1 MTISGFPIRVL
12 LADDHAMVRES
23 LTRVLNESDRIAV
36 VGQAKSAAEVFARL
50 HDAQP
55 NVLVLD
61 YSMPGMDVLD
71 AIAEVKRLAPLVRI
85 LILTVHENVH
95 YAVRTLEN
103 GAHGYVI
110 KASAVDELVQAIE
123 EIHRGELF
131 VSPRIAGQVLAHMR
145 RPKRQREGVDALS
158 KREFEFIRLFA
169 TGITLQECAERMAIS
184 VSSASTYRSRV
195 MEKLNLQNTNEII
208 RYAIEHH
215 LT

>member
-23 LTRVLNESDRIAV
+23 LTRVLNESDRIVV
-36 VGQAKSAAEVFARL
+36 VGQAKSGQEVLSLLRE
-50 HDAQP
+50 HSP
-55 NVLVLD
+55 HVLVLD
-61 YSMPGMDVLD
+61 YSMPGMDVLEV
-71 AIAEVKRLAPLVRI
+71 IAAAKKLAPLVRI
-85 LILTVHENVH
+85 LVLTVHENVH
-95 YAVRTLEN
+95 YAVRSLEH

-123 EIHRGELF
+123 EIQRGEVF

-169 TGITLQECAERMAIS
+169 TGISLQECAERMAIS

>member
-36 VGQAKSAAEVFARL
+36 VGQAESGAEALARL
-50 HDAQP
+50 RTTAP

-61 YSMPGMDVLD
+61 YSMPGMDVLEV
-71 AIAEVKRLAPLVRI
+71 IAEAKRLAPHVRV

-95 YAVRTLEN
+95 YAVRILEN
-103 GAHGYVI
+103 GGHGYVI
-110 KASAVDELVQAIE
+110 KASAVDELVRAIE

-131 VSPRIAGQVLAHMR
+131 VSPRIANQVLAHMR

-158 KREFEFIRLFA
+158 NREFEFIRLFA
-169 TGITLQECAERMAIS
+169 TGISLQECAERMAIS
-184 VSSASTYRSRV
+184 ISSASTYRSRV

-208 RYAIEHH
+208 RYAIENN
-215 LT
+215 LN